1 MSEMIS
7 FGAGVNSVAMT
18 ILLVN
23 EGWRGHIVFADPGA
37 EHPDTYCYLAYFE
50 REWLT
55 PRGLSLTQISP
66 EATPDLYPPSYRLDI
81 ISKCRTKRIVP
92 IMMNRWCTTEYK
104 RKPLTKWAKQNRI
117 ALQYIGIAADEA
129 HRARRSEFEGI
140 ELEYP
145 LVDRRIGRDD
155 CKRIIREAGLSVPPK
170 SGCWICPFQRL
181 SEWRELYDL
190 RPDLFQVALE
200 LDNAAMDN
208 MRERRLNPFE
218 GQLTQKFHKPLAAI
232 AEMWERQID
241 LPGMPEP
248 EYEYQ
253 MCECRL

>member
-1 MSEMIS
+1 MIS

-18 ILLVN
+18 IMLV
-23 EGWRGHIVFADPGA
+23 EGGWRGRVVFADPGA
-37 EHPDTYCYLAYFE
+37 EHPDTYCYLTYFE

-55 PRGLSLTQISP
+55 PRGLSLTRLSP

-81 ISKCRTKRIVP
+81 ISKCRAKRIVP

-104 RKPLTKWAKQNRI
+104 RKPLTKWAKQNGI
-117 ALQYIGIAADEA
+117 VLQYIGIAADEA
-129 HRARRSEFEGI
+129 HRARRGEFEGI

-155 CKRIIREAGLSVPPK
+155 CKQLIREAGLSVPPK

-200 LDNAAMDN
+200 LDNAAMDA
-208 MRERRLNPFE
+208 MRKKRLNPFE

-232 AEMWERQID
+232 AELWDRQID
-241 LPGMPEP
+241 LPGMPDP